1 MRSVERCQKSQE
13 KRLSHFALMLRKIV
27 RLHTEGADAQLLHD
41 SAVVLAAG
49 TKEEHFLSQFLALYT
64 GTAFVE
70 IYPIVLVD
78 GDEDALTIFRDE

>member
-1 MRSVERCQKSQE
+1 MKDTPKSQKGYPSRSAPFSF
-13 KRLSHFALMLRKIV
+13 KRID
-27 RLHTEGADAQLLHD
+27 LHTEGTDAQLLHD
-41 SAVVLAAG
+41 SAVIFAAS
-49 TKEEHFLSQFLALYT
+49 TEEEHFLAQFLALYT